1 MFLSSCYN
9 HIVAKQLGY
18 NYMADQI
25 SLFPSIQNKFP
36 RTRYQGSKAKL
47 ANWIWDKLAN
57 LEFDT
62 VLDAFGGTGTISYRL
77 KQENK
82 RVTYNDSLKFN
93 FWIGQALIENSD
105 EWLEDDEIEWIL
117 RAFDNSYPTL
127 IADTFADI
135 YFLDEE
141 NEWLDKVITNI
152 HRIENNYKRSL
163 AFFALAQSCII
174 KRPYNLFHR
183 KNLYIRTA
191 NVKRSFGNK
200 ASWDRPFESWFRHFV
215 DEANQAVFSN
225 GKFNRATNQDVY
237 SICGNYDL
245 VYFDPPYISGKGV
258 AVDFRDFYHFLEG
271 LTNYDQWLKMIDMT
285 SKHRRLVRQRNDWID
300 RHRMYQA
307 FERVFERHAASI
319 LVVSYRSD
327 GIPSESELIRLLARY
342 KSDVRVERFRNY
354 QYALSKNKTSN
365 EILLIG
371 Q

>member
-1 MFLSSCYN
+1 
-9 HIVAKQLGY
+9 
-18 NYMADQI
+18 MADQI
-25 SLFPSIQNKFP
+25 SLFPQVETKFP
-36 RTRYQGSKAKL
+36 KTRYQGSKAKL
-47 ANWIWDKLAN
+47 TNWIWDKISDLDFETA
-57 LEFDT
+57 
-62 VLDAFGGTGTISYRL
+62 LDAFGGTGTISYRL

-93 FWIGQALIENSD
+93 YWIGQALIENSNVWLGD
-105 EWLEDDEIEWIL
+105 EDIDWIL
-117 RAFDNSYPTL
+117 NTYDSSYPTL

-141 NEWLDKVITNI
+141 NKWLDKVITNI
-152 HRIENNYKRSL
+152 HRIENKYKKSL

-200 ASWDRPFESWFRHFV
+200 ASWDRPFESWFKHFV
-215 DEANQAVFSN
+215 EEANQAVFSN
-225 GKFNRATNQDVY
+225 GETNLATNHDVY
-237 SICGNYDL
+237 SIDGNYDL
-245 VYFDPPYISGKGV
+245 VYLDPPYISGKGV

-271 LTNYDQWLKMIDMT
+271 LTNYDKWLEMIDMT
-285 SKHRRLVRQRNDWID
+285 SKHRRLIRQRNDWID
-300 RHRMYQA
+300 RHRIFRA
-307 FERVFERHAASI
+307 FERVFERHAEST

-327 GIPSESELIRLLARY
+327 GIPSESELIRLLSRF
-342 KSDVRVERFRNY
+342 KSDVRIERFRNY

-371 Q
+371 P

>member
-1 MFLSSCYN
+1 
-9 HIVAKQLGY
+9 
-18 NYMADQI
+18 MADQI
-25 SLFPSIQNKFP
+25 SLFPEVATKFP
-36 RTRYQGSKAKL
+36 KTRYQGSKAKL
-47 ANWIWDKLAN
+47 TNWIWDKISGLDFETA
-57 LEFDT
+57 
-62 VLDAFGGTGTISYRL
+62 LDAFGGTGTISYRL

-93 FWIGQALIENSD
+93 YWIGQALIENSVVR
-105 EWLEDDEIEWIL
+105 LEDEDIDRIL
-117 RAFDNSYPTL
+117 NTYDTSYPTL

-141 NEWLDKVITNI
+141 NRWLDKVITNI
-152 HRIENNYKRSL
+152 HRIKNKYKKSL

-215 DEANQAVFSN
+215 AEANQAVFSN
-225 GKFNRATNQDVY
+225 GEINRATNHDVY
-237 SICGNYDL
+237 SMDGDYDL
-245 VYFDPPYISGKGV
+245 VYLDPPYISGKGV

-271 LTNYDQWLKMIDMT
+271 LTNYDQWLEMIDLT
-285 SKHRRLVRQRNDWID
+285 SKHRRLIRHQNDWID
-300 RHRMYQA
+300 RHRIYRA
-307 FERVFERHAASI
+307 FERVFERHAESI

-327 GIPSESELIRLLARY
+327 GIPSESEIIKLLARF
-342 KSDVRVERFRNY
+342 KPDVRIERFHNY